1 MKKILIT
8 GGAGYIGSVLTP
20 KLLQKGY
27 QVTVLDSFLF
37 KQNTLLDCCKNDNF
51 TIINADC
58 RDESVLKK
66 AITDAEYIIP
76 LAAIVGAPLSSRDKN
91 ATISVN
97 LEAIKLLNSVSS
109 KDQKIILP
117 TTNSGYGVGEQNRV
131 YDENSPL
138 NPISLYGSTKVEA
151 EKIIID
157 RENSISFRFATVF
170 GLSARMRLDLLVNDF
185 TYRAFKDRSLILFES
200 HFKRNFLH
208 IQDAANSFI
217 YAIENFE
224 KMKNNIF
231 NVGISDA
238 NLSKKELCEKI
249 KKYINNFVYFEA
261 QIGEDPDKRNY
272 IVSNDKIESFGFKT
286 SWSVDDGIQELIKG
300 YNIIN
305 NSIYSNY

>member
-76 LAAIVGAPLSSRDKN
+76 LAAIVGAPLSSKDKN

-97 LEAIKLLNSVSS
+97 LEAIKLLSSVSS

-131 YDENSPL
+131 YYENSPL

-170 GLSARMRLDLLVNDF
+170 GLSSRMRLDLLVNDF

-238 NLSKKELCEKI
+238 NLSKKELCEII
-249 KKYINNFVYFEA
+249 KKHISNFVYFEA